1 MAERTDQRRRQRL
14 RTGLV
19 SLVVVLVATALGVH
33 TSSSA
38 APTAAVA
45 RAAAS
50 APAGPVGTGG
60 ARAIPLDFGVAY
72 GDTLPFDSDQQLDS
86 ALNDAVT
93 LGATWVRTD
102 LSWEDIQPD
111 GPGSYD
117 WQRFDRV
124 VEAARAR
131 GLNVLPTIG
140 YTPPWER
147 SPDCSSGQNC
157 APVDP
162 NAFAAFAR
170 TAAARYAPMGVHTWE
185 IWNEPN
191 IPFWG
196 PKPDPEA
203 YTALLRVTAKAI
215 RAVDPKAFLLMGGLA
230 AVSTDA
236 KINYVSAT
244 DFLAAVSKLGA
255 NRLVN
260 AISYHPYTYPYLPSA
275 TTSFGTA
282 FQRISSYGSV
292 NLEAVLTKYGTPNL
306 PVWITE
312 TGAPT
317 NGPGAAADGTT
328 IPPNATDVTEA
339 FQAEIA
345 TDTVKAAAANPY
357 VGAVFWFSDQDTG
370 TPAQKASRSLFYG
383 LRRYDGTEKPAFT
396 AFKNAIA
403 AYEKSQLPAPAP

>member
-1 MAERTDQRRRQRL
+1 MAERTDERQRLRL

-19 SLVVVLVATALGVH
+19 SLVFVLVATALGVH
-33 TSSSA
+33 ASSSD
-38 APTAAVA
+38 APTAPGAK
-45 RAAAS
+45 AAAS
-50 APAGPVGTGG
+50 APAGLVGTGG
-60 ARAIPLDFGVAY
+60 ARSIPLDFGVAY
-72 GDTLPFDSDQQLDS
+72 GDTLPFDSDQKLDS

-93 LGATWVRTD
+93 LGATWVRAD

-111 GPGSYD
+111 GPGTYD

-131 GLNVLPTIG
+131 GLSVLPTIS

-147 SPDCSSGQNC
+147 SPDCANGQSC

-162 NAFAAFAR
+162 NAFATFAR

-196 PKPDPEA
+196 PKPDPAA

-215 RAVDPKAFLLMGGLA
+215 RSVDPKAFLLMGGLA
-230 AVSTDA
+230 AVSTDP

-260 AISYHPYTYPYLPSA
+260 AISYHPYTYPYLPTA

-306 PVWITE
+306 PVWVTE

-328 IPPNATDVTEA
+328 IPPNATDVTEG

-345 TDTVKAAAANPY
+345 TATVKAAAANPY

-370 TPAQKASRSLFYG
+370 TPAQKNYRSLFYG

-396 AFKNAIA
+396 ALKNAIA
-403 AYEKSQLPAPAP
+403 AYEKSLQPPTP